1 MPNFHGLPLSM
12 TPSFDSSSL
21 SSLSNSRGHASSHD
35 EKVRRIDDAVK
46 IKRFFFSVS
55 PPLLSFV
62 AVYKLFYSISF
73 EKIFAERGKVVKG
86 ENVGFVDRRRL

>member
-21 SSLSNSRGHASSHD
+21 SSLSNSRGHASSHH

-55 PPLLSFV
+55 SPLLLLP
-62 AVYKLFYSISF
+62 YISYF
-73 EKIFAERGKVVKG
+73 ILLVLEKFSPNEERLLKAKM
-86 ENVGFVDRRRL
+86 

>member
-35 EKVRRIDDAVK
+35 EKIRRIDDAVK

-55 PPLLSFV
+55 SPLLLLP
-62 AVYKLFYSISF
+62 YISYF
-73 EKIFAERGKVVKG
+73 ILLVLEKFSPNEERLLKAKM
-86 ENVGFVDRRRL
+86 